1 MELEHWEKQ
10 REQRAV
16 PALNLNPNSNLET
29 KKRLSE
35 VEEQTDEQRFQ
46 KGHSE
51 ADPPKSNPK

>member
-1 MELEHWEKQ
+1 LGKTEGTEGC
-10 REQRAV
+10 